1 MKLDFDLGQM
11 KSENGAAL
19 RYEVEEL
26 ASSLAFVII
35 QKLEKRSA
43 FKRLDE
49 IINNEKLKLYFH
61 VLIKKEIYSSII
73 DLCVLR
79 WYKRNSQPFND
90 IIVNGG

>member
-49 IINNEKLKLYFH
+49 IINKEKIKLYFH
-61 VLIKKEIYSSII
+61 VLMKK
-73 DLCVLR
+73 
-79 WYKRNSQPFND
+79 
-90 IIVNGG
+90 